1 MAAAILGAGA
11 LLGTRKSSMVPTGAP
26 PSAKTPSSSKNKKRV
41 IDSGATTMTGG
52 KVKTTI
58 DTDALPREV
67 KEKASEV
74 KVASDK
80 MKKKV
85 TERRDKGDLS
95 PTMPKKANQ
104 ISSDFGLDPF
114 AAKAGKMV
122 KARGGGMARMK
133 PTKLY

>member
-1 MAAAILGAGA
+1 MAASILGAGA
-11 LLGTRKSSMVPTGAP
+11 LLGMRQRPMSVIGAP
-26 PSAKTPSSSKNKKRV
+26 PSAKTPSSSKKIKRGQRV

-52 KVKTTI
+52 KVKTTV

-85 TERRDKGDLS
+85 TKRRDEGDLS
-95 PTMPKKANQ
+95 PTMPKRKNQ
-104 ISSDFGLDPF
+104 ISSDFGMDMF
-114 AAKAGKMV
+114 
-122 KARGGGMARMK
+122 GGAITRS
-133 PTKLY
+133 

>member
-1 MAAAILGAGA
+1 
-11 LLGTRKSSMVPTGAP
+11 MVPIGAP